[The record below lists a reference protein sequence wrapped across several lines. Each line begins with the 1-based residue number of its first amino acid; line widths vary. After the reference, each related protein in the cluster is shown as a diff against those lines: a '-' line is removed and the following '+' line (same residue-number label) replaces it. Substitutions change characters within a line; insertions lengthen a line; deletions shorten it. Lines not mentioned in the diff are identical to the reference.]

1 VIIQLNLEANA
12 MGVLKDEITAYNT
25 AKREQVPAAIL
36 AIMAQCTDD
45 LRVSGIENR
54 ALGSGDSVPDFEL
67 PNQHGEPR
75 RLRDYLAESPLVLN
89 IYRGGW
95 CPYCNMEMKA
105 LHDVQPEIE
114 ARGARLIGMS
124 PETPDRAMSTAERN
138 GMTIDILS
146 DAGNKVAEQM
156 GLVFSLP
163 EALRA
168 IYEKFG
174 IDLPAYNGDDS
185 FRLPVP
191 ATYIIGQNGVIVYGF
206 VNADYTLRLEPRD
219 ILANLP
225 AD

>member
-12 MGVLKDEITAYNT
+12 MGVLKDEITAYNK

-36 AIMAQCTDD
+36 ATMAQCTDD

-67 PNQHGEPR
+67 PNQQGEPR

>member
-1 VIIQLNLEANA
+1 

-163 EALRA
+163 EALRS